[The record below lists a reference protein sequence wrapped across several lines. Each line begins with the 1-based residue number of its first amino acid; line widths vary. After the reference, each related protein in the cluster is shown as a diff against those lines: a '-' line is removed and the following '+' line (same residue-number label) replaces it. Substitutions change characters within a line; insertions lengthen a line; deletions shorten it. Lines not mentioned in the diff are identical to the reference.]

1 MSDSFASAWTVAHQ
15 APLSMEFSRQE
26 YWSGLPYPSSE
37 DLPGPGIES
46 AFLALAGRFFI
57 TEPQWK
63 PYFLLWVSYFRK
75 HFENI
80 NAIKMC
86 YFFKKYINYIELGL

>member
-1 MSDSFASAWTVAHQ
+1 MSDSFASAWTVARQ
-15 APLSMEFSRQE
+15 VSLSMEFSRQE
-26 YWSGLPYPSSE
+26 YWSGLPYPLPE

-46 AFLALAGRFFI
+46 VFPALAGRFFI
-57 TEPQWK
+57 TEPQRK
-63 PYFLLWVSYFRK
+63 PYFLLWFSYFRK

-86 YFFKKYINYIELGL
+86 YLKKLYKLH